1 MKAPPFQY
9 IRPDSIAEVLELLTT
24 HGEQARIIAGGQS
37 LVPILNFRLA
47 SPDLLID
54 INRIAELRG
63 IEKTDT
69 CLRLGAL
76 VRWSDV
82 ESSPLVATENP
93 LLQEAVRHVAHYQI
107 RNRGT
112 VGGSSAHA
120 DPAAEFPAVALAC
133 DAAFVIRSV
142 TGVRTL
148 PAAEFFLGPLFTAL
162 QADELL
168 TAIEFPLWPR
178 HRRYGFQEF
187 SRRQGDF
194 ALAGAIT
201 LIDRLPDADHRAALV
216 SFGVSDQARRLHEAE
231 RAFSEGDISDAHL
244 ATVAR
249 IAARESEAKSDMH
262 APADYRQALLEELMY
277 RALCDATAAI
287 REEACA

>member
-9 IRPDSIAEVLELLTT
+9 IRPESIIDVLELLAM
-24 HGEQARIIAGGQS
+24 HGEEARIIAGGQS

-54 INRIAELRG
+54 INRIAELRTV
-63 IEKTDT
+63 EKTDT

-76 VRWSDV
+76 VRWSEV
-82 ESSPLVATENP
+82 ESNALIAGENP

-133 DAAFVIRSV
+133 DATFVIRNAA
-142 TGVRTL
+142 GARTL
-148 PAAEFFLGPLFTAL
+148 SAAEFFLGPLFTAL

-168 TAIEFPLWPR
+168 TAIEFPLWPP

-194 ALAGAIT
+194 ALAGAVT
-201 LIDRLPDADHRAALV
+201 LIDRFPDARHRAGLV
-216 SFGVSDQARRLHEAE
+216 SFGVSDQARRLHAAE
-231 RAFSEGDISDAHL
+231 RAFDEGDMSGANL
-244 ATVAR
+244 ATVAK
-249 IAARESEAKSDMH
+249 IAARESEAKSDIH
-262 APADYRQALLEELMY
+262 APADYREALLEELMY
-277 RALCDATAAI
+277 RALCDAVEEI
-287 REEACA
+287 REEAFA